1 MNYYR
6 KYLALA
12 ILGALII
19 GAAFYLFLNN
29 YLDRQEI
36 LVATREISSG
46 EKIEEDDLCFKEYY
60 KNSLPGEYLV
70 SKEEV
75 VGNIINI
82 DREKDDYVSSAMFSD
97 EPGKNIL
104 DNLAEGEILIAI
116 NVQYPE
122 PVLEELKVGRHISII
137 STEKDRDVSGI
148 GYYNASLNKDY
159 LESSANA
166 SDDKNTSEA
175 RSYSMYENINTGAGR
190 DYLDAN
196 SFQLSRDVLLIDGQ
210 LIVRNLEVISIEE
223 YVSSSGNMLISSSGS
238 SVSLYIKCDI
248 RKASIIA
255 RLTQDNK
262 YKIVIESL

>member
-36 LVATREISSG
+36 LIAAREISSG

-82 DREKDDYVSSAMFSD
+82 DRKKDDYISSVMFGD
-97 EPGKNIL
+97 EPSKNIL

-122 PVLEELKVGRHISII
+122 PVLEELRVGRHISIV

-148 GYYNASLNKDY
+148 GYYNASLNKNY
-159 LESSANA
+159 FEFSTNA
-166 SDDKNTSEA
+166 SDDKN
-175 RSYSMYENINTGAGR
+175 INAGAGR

-196 SFQLSRDVLLIDGQ
+196 SFQLSRDILLVDGQ

-238 SVSLYIKCDI
+238 SVSLYVKCDI

-255 RLTQDNK
+255 RLTQDNE